1 MMSHKFAKTDK
12 PKINFYYKDMINDF
26 KKQTHILKLQNNS
39 KKIYKQIIQN
49 QLRYDLLGA

>member
-1 MMSHKFAKTDK
+1 MSHEFAKTDK